1 MKKFQLVWRLGARIL
16 SVESNRV
23 PVWSFLLEIIRRAP
37 GRGIFFLCCSLL
49 TFSTLASFLSS
60 KRISGPCQVPWDPWG
75 CLLCWYFQIFSRA
88 QIYISAC
95 LLAGQLW
102 LLTICF
108 LSDSNF
114 VTEFTSD
121 SVVQTRLVIL
131 DSPLSLPF
139 HMYEH
144 LMCVRSWVTCRTHFV
159 CVFWTPDPVH
169 CPFFCVRLA
178 SCLCLFY
185 RHAPLACFS
194 SGEWAPRDRVTLSS
208 WHLCILVL
216 GHWHHFI

>member
-1 MKKFQLVWRLGARIL
+1 MKKFQLVWRLGARIF

-49 TFSTLASFLSS
+49 TFSALASFLSS
-60 KRISGPCQVPWDPWG
+60 KRISGPCQVPWDPSG

-88 QIYISAC
+88 QIHISAC

-131 DSPLSLPF
+131 DSSLSLPF
-139 HMYEH
+139 HTYEH
-144 LMCVRSWVTCRTHFV
+144 LMCVRSWVTCAELSLSVFFELQIQCTVPSSVSTWPLV
-159 CVFWTPDPVH
+159 C
-169 CPFFCVRLA
+169 A
-178 SCLCLFY
+178 SFIDL
-185 RHAPLACFS
+185 P
-194 SGEWAPRDRVTLSS
+194 
-208 WHLCILVL
+208 
-216 GHWHHFI
+216 HWHASPVESEPLGAGWH